1 MESIRFPLI
10 AALAVVGFFMYQA
23 WKTDQS
29 PAPEPQSPSPIE
41 QIAADDDVP
50 SLDASPSVASSADDS
65 NAGLAD
71 EAGETGQSPRM
82 TASTDTVVVTTD
94 VMRAF
99 IDPQGGNLVRVELLN
114 YPVEADSDTPL
125 ALLHQGNRSFFV
137 VQSGLLGEGAP
148 THKVAYRADRS
159 RYTMQP
165 GQSLSVPLRWTDADG
180 RQVTK
185 TYHFEPG
192 RYVVGLD
199 YSVRNDAATPWSV
212 SAYGQV
218 WRTEADS
225 SGGTPFVRQFDGAAW
240 YEQKDAEGKY
250 RFRKADF
257 GKIDDEPLDVTQT
270 GGWAG
275 MMQHYFIAALIPPAE
290 QTVRL
295 VTKPSSTQGYLTQ
308 LIGEKAEVA
317 VGSST
322 TLSQRIY
329 IGPKLQ
335 KRMEDVAPGLQLS
348 VDYGLLTPL
357 SEPLFWIMDKVHS
370 VVRNWGL
377 AIILVTLA
385 IKLVFYKLSEA
396 QYRSMA
402 KMRKFAPRIQSI
414 KDRYGDDRQ
423 KMQQAMMDLYKKEG
437 FNPFAGCWPMLV
449 QFPVFIALY
458 WVLLESVE
466 LRQAPFFLWIHDLSA
481 PDPFFVLPVLFGIS
495 MFFQQKLS
503 GQAMTMDPMQQKI
516 MSAMPIGLAA
526 FFTFFPS
533 GLVLYWFVSNL
544 VGIAQQWYIYRKLEH
559 EGLGRK

>member
-10 AALAVVGFFMYQA
+10 AALAVIGFFMYQA
-23 WKTDQS
+23 WKADQV
-29 PAPEPQSPSPIE
+29 PPEPRSPSPIE
-41 QIAADDDVP
+41 QIAGDDDVP
-50 SLDASPSVASSADDS
+50 DLDASPTASSDAPQAES
-65 NAGLAD
+65 
-71 EAGETGQSPRM
+71 
-82 TASTDTVVVTTD
+82 STDESAPVEQVAPSTETIVVTTD

-99 IDPQGGNLVRVELLN
+99 IDPQGGNLIRVELLD
-114 YPVEADSDTPL
+114 YPVEADSEEPL
-125 ALLHQGNRSFFV
+125 ALLHQHNRRFFV
-137 VQSGLLGEGAP
+137 VQTGLLGEGAP
-148 THKVAYRADRS
+148 THKVAYRSERR
-159 RYTMQP
+159 RYAMQD
-165 GQSLSVPLRWTDADG
+165 GQALDVPLTWTDGAG

-185 TYHFEPG
+185 IYRFEPG
-192 RYVVGLD
+192 RYVIGLD
-199 YSVRNDAATPWSV
+199 YAVSNATEAPWAV

-218 WRTEADS
+218 WRTQADTE
-225 SGGTPFVRQFDGAAW
+225 GGTPFVRQFDGATW
-240 YEQKDAEGKY
+240 YEQKPGETKY

-257 GKIDDEPLDVTQT
+257 EKIEEEPLDVTQT

-275 MMQHYFIAALIPPAE
+275 MMEHYFIAAVIPPAE

-295 VTKPSSTQGYLTQ
+295 VTKPSSSTGYLAQ
-308 LIGEKAEVA
+308 LIGEKTEVA
-317 VGSST
+317 AGGSE
-322 TLSQRIY
+322 TLTQRLY

-335 KRMEDVAPGLQLS
+335 KRMQDVAPGLQLS

-370 VVRNWGL
+370 VVLNWGL
-377 AIILVTLA
+377 TIILVTLA
-385 IKLVFYKLSEA
+385 IKLAFFKLSEA

-466 LRQAPFFLWIHDLSA
+466 LRQAPFFLWIQDLSA
-481 PDPFFVLPVLFGIS
+481 PDPYFVLPVLFGIS
-495 MFFQQKLS
+495 MYFQQKLS

-544 VGIAQQWYIYRKLEH
+544 VGIAQQWYIYRKLET